1 MAVSWAAPTRNR
13 ARLEPGVGGGRV
25 RRVLERAAR
34 DAGSDWPQFRKCRCA
49 PLVVTVVDGERY
61 FVSMLG
67 NDAAWVK
74 NVRAA
79 NGHATLRSGGREP
92 VLLEELAASER
103 PSILRA
109 YLQRAPGA
117 RAHIPVDKNAGLT
130 EFEQIASAYPV

>member
-1 MAVSWAAPTRNR
+1 LNRAWAAVGSAGFSSGLLVTLEVIGRNSGNVV
-13 ARLEPGVGGGRV
+13 AL
-25 RRVLERAAR
+25 
-34 DAGSDWPQFRKCRCA
+34 